1 MRPKYKT
8 CSKTPWR
15 LAGCWLQQFCR
26 SRRQHSVGPAAE
38 AADIFCHRSKYFYI
52 MPYSD
57 YWAHFPYL
65 RFINICTFVD
75 TKMHNILIRIQVSD
89 VPSVVL
95 ALGWHGRLLDYLIKS
110 LLMWILTCWHY
121 SHGLGSS
128 EKNNIYVISSFPSH
142 WKIIRCRV
150 DIRYLQKYS
159 LRTISVYS
167 TCKKTIINTFAVTGS
182 DILWWPGARSSPA
195 TRLMT
200 PSPSSRS
207 TEEWSTERTSRV

>member
-1 MRPKYKT
+1 MWHGTAAAAVREFESHAFKSQSRVVRSRPKWGRSIKLAPRLHEGWRAAD
-8 CSKTPWR
+8 CSSSAAAAANTRPE
-15 LAGCWLQQFCR
+15 L
-26 SRRQHSVGPAAE
+26 GP

-150 DIRYLQKYS
+150 DNRYLQKYS

-167 TCKKTIINTFAVTGS
+167 TCKKKQ
-182 DILWWPGARSSPA
+182 
-195 TRLMT
+195 
-200 PSPSSRS
+200 
-207 TEEWSTERTSRV
+207 

>member
-26 SRRQHSVGPAAE
+26 SRPEHSARARPSSRYILPPQQ
-38 AADIFCHRSKYFYI
+38 IFLYNAIFRWLGSFFL
-52 MPYSD
+52 PS
-57 YWAHFPYL
+57 L
-65 RFINICTFVD
+65 INICTFVD

-142 WKIIRCRV
+142 WKIIGCRV

-167 TCKKTIINTFAVTGS
+167 TCKKKQ
-182 DILWWPGARSSPA
+182 
-195 TRLMT
+195 
-200 PSPSSRS
+200 
-207 TEEWSTERTSRV
+207 

>member
-26 SRRQHSVGPAAE
+26 SRRQYSARARPSSRYILPPQQ
-38 AADIFCHRSKYFYI
+38 IFLYNAIFRWLGSFS
-52 MPYSD
+52 PPS
-57 YWAHFPYL
+57 L
-65 RFINICTFVD
+65 INICTFVD

-110 LLMWILTCWHY
+110 LLMWILPCWHY
-121 SHGLGSS
+121 SHGLGLS

-150 DIRYLQKYS
+150 DNRYLQKYS

-207 TEEWSTERTSRV
+207 TEEWSTERTWRV